1 MESDQQPAFIYT
13 SADIVTLGFSSDTAD
28 EDELLIA
35 KDRERE
41 DEDTEGSALLKTA
54 RASHSRIGRQCPL
67 VMGIGLENKGCFGSG
82 SSDEN
87 VAHEGLLR
95 YESREGKWKERW
107 FLLDASDCA
116 LIKCA
121 TSSRQ
126 RSRSYGSIL
135 GHDMVIAGVQ
145 PLPRIPVKP
154 DTSPQ
159 NGMVVITKRGRK
171 LSFLTKSAD
180 EEAAWVTAISKL
192 SHGFTRAISKRLA
205 DRELLGDKYALVREL
220 GRGAAGVVS
229 LYTYQGKPYAIKKI
243 APPKGKSPPNRLAKS
258 PGPERKPAASDP
270 GSPPAIPEEVRRE
283 IAILKKASSL
293 PYVIAL
299 HDVILDPEQGS
310 YYLVMEYMGGGAIAE
325 WDGDRKCYVQCKQT
339 KSFNLASEKTVR
351 VYMTN
356 LVLGIQALHANR
368 LCHRD
373 IKPENI
379 MANEQHTMCKIG
391 DLGVARY
398 FREHDGVLED
408 ETNVEFIE
416 LSETEPSSVPLDAA
430 SPCKPAMIK
439 STKGTYQFLPPEALS
454 GDEYCGFKADIWSIG
469 VTMYAL
475 LFGYLPYFSTD
486 VMKLFE
492 KIEKDPLVF
501 PASCVD
507 EDLKDLLRSI
517 LEKDPEK
524 RITLDGILAH
534 KWLHRNVNSKAL
546 TAQVRTLKRAPV
558 ISIAESEV
566 NGAVSVLQDRF
577 DALRRVVRRS
587 RFDESMLASA
597 ATAADG
603 ITLDDEE
610 VYEPHP
616 VATDEFVIP
625 DWIMGDTQLMAAQL
639 HYEWCRS
646 KHVAGWQF
654 NEQRDDSQ
662 QLHPYLVP
670 MRDLP
675 EEAQATNVRCVLET
689 LKCVIALGC
698 QIHRASSPRRSSLC
712 CVPFNTEQITLSW
725 DMFMLVDLLAENA
738 HEVWSAEYIKN
749 GWTFG
754 EHFDAA
760 AKTHP
765 SLRPYM
771 LLDEGDKTLSREGVT
786 SVLKTSL
793 CLGYVIS
800 CARKPGSPRGS
811 SPH

>member
-1 MESDQQPAFIYT
+1 
-13 SADIVTLGFSSDTAD
+13 
-28 EDELLIA
+28 
-35 KDRERE
+35 
-41 DEDTEGSALLKTA
+41 
-54 RASHSRIGRQCPL
+54 
-67 VMGIGLENKGCFGSG
+67 MGIGLENRGCFGSD
-82 SSDEN
+82 SSDGN

-95 YESREGKWKERW
+95 YESREGRWKERW
-107 FLLDASDCA
+107 FVLDASDCA

-135 GHDMVIAGVQ
+135 GHDMIVTGVQ
-145 PLPRIPVKP
+145 PLPKTQIKSE
-154 DTSPQ
+154 TSTQ

-180 EEAAWVTAISKL
+180 EEAVWVTAISKL
-192 SHGFTRAISKRLA
+192 SHGFTRAISERLA
-205 DRELLGDKYALVREL
+205 DRELLADKYALVREL

-229 LYTYQGKPYAIKKI
+229 LYTYQGRPYAIKKI
-243 APPKGKSPPNRLAKS
+243 APPKAKNPPNRFAKP
-258 PGPERKPAASDP
+258 PGSERKTTSDSVASP
-270 GSPPAIPEEVRRE
+270 IPEEVRRE

-325 WDGDRKCYVQCKQT
+325 WDGDRKCYVQSKQA
-339 KSFNLASEKTVR
+339 KSFNLASETTVR
-351 VYMTN
+351 GYVTN

-379 MANEQHTMCKIG
+379 MANEERTMCKIG

-408 ETNVEFIE
+408 ETDIESIE
-416 LSETEPSSVPLDAA
+416 LSEPETSSGHANTALPS
-430 SPCKPAMIK
+430 KPALIK

-486 VMKLFE
+486 VLKLFE
-492 KIEKDPLVF
+492 KIENDPLVF

-507 EDLKDLLRSI
+507 DDVKDLLRLI

-524 RITLDGILAH
+524 RISLDGILAH

-546 TAQVRTLKRAPV
+546 TAQVRTLKRAPA
-558 ISIAESEV
+558 ISVAESEV

-587 RFDESMLASA
+587 RFDQSMLASA
-597 ATAADG
+597 ASADS
-603 ITLDDEE
+603 IALDTKE
-610 VYEPHP
+610 YMPQP
-616 VATDEFVIP
+616 IATNDFVIP
-625 DWIMGDTQLMAAQL
+625 DWIMGDTHLMAAQL

-646 KHVAGWQF
+646 KHVAGWKF
-654 NEQRDDSQ
+654 NEQRDDSRL
-662 QLHPYLVP
+662 LHPYLLP

-675 EEAQATNVRCVLET
+675 EDAQATNVHCVLET

-698 QIHRASSPRRSSLC
+698 QIHRASSPRRGSLC
-712 CVPFNTEQITLSW
+712 CVPFSTEQNTLSW
-725 DMFMLVDLLAENA
+725 DMLMLVDLLAENA
-738 HEVWSAEYIKN
+738 HEVWAVDYMKN

-754 EHFDAA
+754 EQFDAA
-760 AKTHP
+760 VKTHP

-771 LLDEGDKTLSREGVT
+771 LLDESEKALSREGVT
-786 SVLKTSL
+786 SVLKTSI
-793 CLGYVIS
+793 CLGYAIS
-800 CARKPGSPRGS
+800 CSRKPAASPRGS
-811 SPH
+811 